1 MNTHHSHALFGV
13 FTLLAIVTVGRS
25 AILNTPADS
34 DNRTDQLVGVH
45 HYLGNRQERFFSSVK
60 LNSLDSTNE
69 IDSSPAALEK
79 IDEDPNTALTGVYS
93 DCLMNL
99 SFPCLQRKI
108 LVFLDRLGRMAK
120 FNLIGNFLSVVRTGK
135 EARPPLTEDTLIA
148 RKMDDEYSL
157 RGMIDASIDEFFD
170 DHVIRVG
177 VPEVLREEGRST
189 SVLDFRVGESFAVE
203 EGKFLFFYFYYLYA
217 H

>member
-13 FTLLAIVTVGRS
+13 LTLLAIVTVGRS
-25 AILNTPADS
+25 AILNAPADS
-34 DNRTDQLVGVH
+34 DNRTDH
-45 HYLGNRQERFFSSVK
+45 LGNRQERFFSSVK

-203 EGKFLFFYFYYLYA
+203 EGEFLFFIFIIYMLTNL
-217 H
+217 HSI

>member
-13 FTLLAIVTVGRS
+13 LTLLAIVTVGRS

-34 DNRTDQLVGVH
+34 DNRTD

-60 LNSLDSTNE
+60 LNSLDSSNE

-170 DHVIRVG
+170 HHVIRVG

-203 EGKFLFFYFYYLYA
+203 EGEFIFFFYYLYEYA

>member
-1 MNTHHSHALFGV
+1 MNTHHHSHALFGV

-34 DNRTDQLVGVH
+34 DNRTD

-69 IDSSPAALEK
+69 IDSSPVALEK

-170 DHVIRVG
+170 EHVIRVG

-203 EGKFLFFYFYYLYA
+203 EGEFLFFIFTID
-217 H
+217 

>member
-13 FTLLAIVTVGRS
+13 LTLLAIVTVGRS

-34 DNRTDQLVGVH
+34 DNRTDHLVGVH

-203 EGKFLFFYFYYLYA
+203 EGEFLFAVFIID
-217 H
+217 